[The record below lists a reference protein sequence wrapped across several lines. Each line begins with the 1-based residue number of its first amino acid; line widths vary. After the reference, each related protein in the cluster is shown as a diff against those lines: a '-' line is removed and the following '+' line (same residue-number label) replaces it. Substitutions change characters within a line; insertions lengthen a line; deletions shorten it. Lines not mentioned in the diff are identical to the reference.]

1 MSFFNNLFANSAP
14 AQSTAQAQTPAGA
27 TTPTPVP
34 ANGDAPSSAAATSVA
49 NTTQT
54 GINPQNPLD
63 WLMANADNNANGQ
76 TGQAP
81 TLDIPQDTLAAV
93 AKSIDFSK
101 HIPQEAL
108 VALQG
113 GDMSQLGVILNS
125 ALQAQ
130 YATIMQHSAAVTNK
144 FVGDR
149 VSYEGAQNQ
158 QLMRN
163 NIVDSSLKI
172 QSLHPVAQQMF
183 RATAKQLATKF
194 PDATPAD
201 IEEQTWGMME
211 QLGSQFNRT
220 GQQQAA
226 AIKASEVNWDEYGN
240 FDSN

>member
-1 MSFFNNLFANSAP
+1 MSFFANMFSAAAPAASAAPTQSAAP
-14 AQSTAQAQTPAGA
+14 AQPTAVTPG
-27 TTPTPVP
+27 
-34 ANGDAPSSAAATSVA
+34 GDAPSSAAATSVA
-49 NTTQT
+49 TTTQT
-54 GINPQNPLD
+54 GVNPQNPLD
-63 WLMANADNNANGQ
+63 WLMANADNNGNGQ

-81 TLDIPQDTLAAV
+81 TLDIPQDTLATV

-108 VALQG
+108 AALQA

-149 VSYEGAQNQ
+149 VSYEGTQNQ

-172 QSLHPVAQQMF
+172 QNLHPVAQQMF

-194 PDATPAD
+194 PDATPSD

-226 AIKASEVNWDEYGN
+226 AAKASEVNWDEFGS
-240 FDSN
+240 F